1 MTGTLAV
8 ATFGDVEDIA
18 FLEQASILVAKMKE
32 VAERTDLRV
41 VGVCTH
47 QFQPRGA
54 TAFLL
59 LAESHF
65 CVHTW

>member
-8 ATFGDVEDIA
+8 ATLNDVDELGFLQQADI
-18 FLEQASILVAKMKE
+18 LLAKMKKI
-32 VAERTDLRV
+32 AQRTDLNV
-41 VGVCTH
+41 VGECTH
-47 QFQPRGA
+47 QFQPCGA